1 MPPSSQARTAEERKY
16 INVFFIHSPL
26 DCKMW
31 IFYWVFISESQ
42 MIESVD
48 FPQEQSDYGI
58 NDPSVGFPQEQ
69 LDIGH

>member
-1 MPPSSQARTAEERKY
+1 
-16 INVFFIHSPL
+16 
-26 DCKMW
+26 MW

-48 FPQEQSDYGI
+48 FPQEQSDYGV

-69 LDIGH
+69 LDIGQ